1 MSTAFTCRFFRRGA
15 PDGQFTLILREFD
28 DKTGMAKAAA
38 DEAARLICEAI
49 RARGRARIVVATGR
63 SQIEFLE
70 SLVTASDI
78 AWSQLELFHLDEYIG
93 LPGDHPASFQHYI
106 RERILAR
113 VPLGRAWLLD
123 GAADPE
129 KECKRV
135 GEALVAAPIDVA
147 FAGIGE
153 NGHLAFNDPPAD
165 FDTEEPFIVADLA
178 ERGRLQQVGGGWFA
192 SLEEVPRM
200 AITMSIRQIL
210 KSHAILCL
218 ASGARKAEAV
228 KLCLEGDIGPMAPAS
243 ALRLHENATVFLD
256 REAAALLQ
264 GSQLS
269 A

>member
-1 MSTAFTCRFFRRGA
+1 
-15 PDGQFTLILREFD
+15 LILRELD

-38 DEAARLICEAI
+38 DEAARLIRAAI
-49 RARGRARIVVATGR
+49 AARGRARIVVATGT

-70 SLVTASDI
+70 SLVAASDI
-78 AWSQLELFHLDEYIG
+78 AWDHVELFHLDEYIG
-93 LPGDHPASFQHYI
+93 LAGDHPASFQHYV

-113 VPLGRAWLLD
+113 VPVERAWLLD
-123 GAADPE
+123 GVARPQD
-129 KECKRV
+129 ECKRV
-135 GEALVAAPIDVA
+135 GEAITAAPIDVA

-165 FDTEEPFIVADLA
+165 FETDEPFIIVDLD
-178 ERGRLQQVGGGWFA
+178 ERGRRQQVGQGWFS
-192 SLEEVPRM
+192 SLEEVPRT

-210 KSHAILCL
+210 KARAILCL
-218 ASGARKAEAV
+218 VSGTRKAEAV

-243 ALRLHENATVFLD
+243 ALRLHQNATVFLD

-264 GSQLS
+264 GPLS

>member
-1 MSTAFTCRFFRRGA
+1 MN
-15 PDGQFTLILREFD
+15 LRVFD
-28 DKTGMAKAAA
+28 DKTGLANAAA
-38 DEAARLICEAI
+38 NEAARLIREAI
-49 RARGRARIVVATGR
+49 AERGRALIVVATGS

-70 SLVTASDI
+70 SLVTAPDI
-78 AWSQLELFHLDEYIG
+78 NWGQVELFHLDEYIG
-93 LPGDHPASFQHYI
+93 LSGDHPASFQHYI

-113 VPLGRAWLLD
+113 VPVGRAWLLN
-123 GAADPE
+123 GAADPVA
-129 KECKRV
+129 ECKRV
-135 GEALVAAPIDVA
+135 GEAIAAAQIDVC

-165 FDTEEPFIVADLA
+165 FDADEPFIVVELA
-178 ERGRLQQVGGGWFA
+178 ERGRQQQVGGGWFA
-192 SLEEVPRM
+192 SLEEVPRT

-210 KSHAILCL
+210 KARAILCL

-228 KLCLEGDIGPMAPAS
+228 KLCLAGDIGPMAPAS

-264 GSQLS
+264 GQLS

>member
-1 MSTAFTCRFFRRGA
+1 
-15 PDGQFTLILREFD
+15 LKLREFD

-38 DEAARLICEAI
+38 DEAVRLIREAI
-49 RARGRARIVVATGR
+49 AARGRARIVVATGS

-70 SLVTASDI
+70 SLVTAPDI
-78 AWSQLELFHLDEYIG
+78 AWGQVELFHLDEYIG
-93 LPGDHPASFQHYI
+93 LSREHPASFQHYI

-113 VPLGRAWLLD
+113 VPIGRAWLLD

-129 KECKRV
+129 EECKRV
-135 GEALVAAPIDVA
+135 GEAITAAPVDVA

-165 FDTEEPFIVADLA
+165 FETEEPFIVVELA
-178 ERGRLQQVGGGWFA
+178 ERGRLQQVREGWFA
-192 SLEEVPRM
+192 SIEEVPCT
-200 AITMSIRQIL
+200 AISMSIGQIL
-210 KSHAILCL
+210 KARAILCL
-218 ASGARKAEAV
+218 VSGARKAEAV
-228 KLCLEGDIGPMAPAS
+228 KLCLDGDIGPMAPAS

-264 GSQLS
+264 S